1 MPLSDRDLI
10 EAVRRGQIDA
20 FATLIGRY
28 RDLHTRF
35 AMRMLGGYQAAD
47 DALQSAF
54 ARACRTP
61 VRCKDPDQFGDW
73 LSLIVVN
80 EVRSCAMRRTVRAS
94 RSTGEM
100 AAIIAGPAP
109 GSDPA
114 AEVQRALDQLDP
126 INREAFVLQYV
137 EQMSYDEI
145 SALTGTPVPALE
157 ARVDRAC
164 ARLRELLARM
174 YAEHRQ
180 AAAASAGDPLDPG
193 VPFVARIAAPLRKPE
208 VLDESFDD
216 RLIAR
221 LLGPAESSEPPS
233 GPTMESTTMAEE
245 PVVSTAGEVDAPRPL
260 DRFTRSPRLLALVSV
275 LVVAAF
281 ASGYLVQAGVTDT
294 AAPPSP
300 VAPTRPAETTVVRR
314 VDTVRLVRA
323 ETVHVVRFVYADRA
337 AKSVAIAGD
346 FNGWSAKATPL
357 TRAPSNGVWS
367 ASLPLSAGGHKYAFV
382 VDGKRRPT
390 DSLAMSSRKPPA
402 APSVTLAGTPAP
414 SASTTRTAVAKAAAN
429 KPTDTKSA
437 APKAGTSK
445 SASAK
450 PTPSKTGTSKPA
462 TTKTPKPTEVKRK
475 PGTATSSR

>member
-1 MPLSDRDLI
+1 MPTSDRDLI

-28 RDLHTRF
+28 RDLHTRY
-35 AMRMLGGYQAAD
+35 AIRMLGGYQAAD

-54 ARACRTP
+54 SRACRTLA
-61 VRCKDPDQFGDW
+61 RCKDPDQFGDW
-73 LSLIVVN
+73 LSRIVVN

-94 RSTGEM
+94 RTTGEM
-100 AAIIAGPAP
+100 AAIIAGSAP

-145 SALTGTPVPALE
+145 SALTATPVPALE

-180 AAAASAGDPLDPG
+180 AAAAGAGDPLDPG

-208 VLDESFDD
+208 VLDDTFDD

-221 LLGPAESSEPPS
+221 LLGPAESSDPPS

-245 PVVSTAGEVDAPRPL
+245 LVVASSSVSDVPRPL
-260 DRFTRSPRLLALVSV
+260 DGFTRSPRLLALVSV

-281 ASGYLVQAGVTDT
+281 ASGYLVQAGLTDA
-294 AAPPSP
+294 AAPTPAVTP
-300 VAPTRPAETTVVRR
+300 IRIAETTVVRR
-314 VDTVRLVRA
+314 VDTVRLVRSD
-323 ETVHVVRFVYADRA
+323 TVHVVRFVYTDPA

-346 FNGWSAKATPL
+346 FNDWSAKATPL
-357 TRAPSNGVWS
+357 ARAASKGVWS
-367 ASLPLSAGGHKYAFV
+367 ASLPLSAGEHKYAFV

-390 DSLAMSSRKPPA
+390 DSLATSISKLPVA
-402 APSVTLAGTPAP
+402 SSVTLAGSPTP
-414 SASTTRTAVAKAAAN
+414 SASSTRT
-429 KPTDTKSA
+429 A
-437 APKAGTSK
+437 APKAAATT
-445 SASAK
+445 SAK
-450 PTPSKTGTSKPA
+450 SSAPRTGTSRAPPVKPA
-462 TTKTPKPTEVKRK
+462 QPKPAASKAGSAKVTKVTETKRK
-475 PGTATSSR
+475 AGTATSPR